1 MNDYS
6 KTYFHLD
13 KSESLI
19 AKKRMNTEN
28 QTEIKLEKY
37 KKVPKIKDNLSIK
50 HRLLKK
56 MSQQNTLIL
65 ILILNLCII
74 RIKKMIIFRGHKILE
89 IKKIF

>member
-50 HRLLKK
+50 HRLNIFSFQRYLLK
-56 MSQQNTLIL
+56 NIY
-65 ILILNLCII
+65 
-74 RIKKMIIFRGHKILE
+74 IF
-89 IKKIF
+89 